1 MKKNSSPAT
10 NSRSVV
16 KPKPHA
22 EAIDRDVETLPPFR
36 GATQTE
42 LRDHMDSNKPVLF
55 IPTEA
60 LGVVSDA
67 LKKWERA
74 AQQGGAAVR
83 PLGVVSD
90 ALKKWEAQQMGAK
103 QPSTLRDSCVSG
115 QVAGPL
121 RATPACFA
129 TSPGLVLASG
139 QVAGPLR
146 ATPPRALLPSMIDRA
161 HDRVSTL
168 RDKLQGLH
176 ERLGPVLRP
185 STPQPV
191 NGCSAVEDVSV
202 MPDAVQSVYALGA
215 RLNELI
221 EHVNDLLDRVE
232 T

>member
-67 LKKWERA
+67 LKKWE
-74 AQQGGAAVR
+74 
-83 PLGVVSD
+83 
-90 ALKKWEAQQMGAK
+90 AQQMGAK
-103 QPSTLRDSCVSG
+103 QPSTLRDSCV
-115 QVAGPL
+115 
-121 RATPACFA
+121 
-129 TSPGLVLASG
+129 SG

>member
-67 LKKWERA
+67 LKKWE
-74 AQQGGAAVR
+74 
-83 PLGVVSD
+83 
-90 ALKKWEAQQMGAK
+90 AQQMEAK

-185 STPQPV
+185 SAPQPV

>member
-121 RATPACFA
+121 RATP
-129 TSPGLVLASG
+129 
-139 QVAGPLR
+139 
-146 ATPPRALLPSMIDRA
+146 PRALLPSMIDRA